1 MLLRKSR
8 KCVIFLRK
16 MQEISAFEAN
26 IDSFQQILVK
36 YLPFQHPGISLMTRY
51 LAQIKVY
58 NYFNIGDAKT
68 LVKLKRK
75 IRVNSPGVVPY
86 THLFQENFGNF
97 FVLLALKFGQVTK
110 LLTENTTIACS
121 LLEQT
126 KTLMKIFR
134 Y

>member
-1 MLLRKSR
+1 MKF
-8 KCVIFLRK
+8 VIFLGK
-16 MQEISAFEAN
+16 TQEKNALEAN
-26 IDSFQQILVK
+26 VGSFS
-36 YLPFQHPGISLMTRY
+36 FMTKD
-51 LAQIKVY
+51 LSQIKVY
-58 NYFNIGDAKT
+58 TYFNIGDAKT